1 MKLLENAQQLPL
13 ADMEKSSEQQEAKGS
28 YRQDKKKQLS
38 VREEEEE
45 EATQC
50 EKPATS

>member
-28 YRQDKKKQLS
+28 YRRDKRGLERLQ
-38 VREEEEE
+38 RERGKRRKR
-45 EATQC
+45 AMC
-50 EKPATS
+50 